1 MPALNRIRM
10 QKAPPV
16 TAGLMQTRSMAR
28 LAESVDNIGH
38 THWTTM
44 FMAALHKTKAFFQIR
59 KLFGVGAGRHQV
71 SHRTQNTGIDQTFH
85 ERHVFLRGVHVNISL
100 PNK

>member
-28 LAESVDNIGH
+28 VAGGADNVGH
-38 THWTTM
+38 THWSAM
-44 FMAALHKTKAFFQIR
+44 FVAAFHKAKAVFQIR
-59 KLFGVGAGRHQV
+59 KLFGVGAGLHQV
-71 SHRTQNTGIDQTFH
+71 CDRTQNLGINQTFH
-85 ERHVFLRGVHVNISL
+85 ERHVFLRGDHVNTSL